1 MKSNVTIQSLRRQGW
16 KIWVKH
22 HTNWTTHIYLTD
34 TEGQTSLGVAICH
47 DLDQPNRKLGN
58 QIALGR
64 AIKNYNNNKL
74 TKLPLTFKPKTA
86 II

>member
-1 MKSNVTIQSLRRQGW
+1 MKSNVTIESLRKSGW
-16 KIWVKH
+16 KVFVKH

-58 QIALGR
+58 KVALGR
-64 AIKNYNNNKL
+64 AIKNYNHNL
-74 TKLPLTFKPKTA
+74 FVSLPLTLANKSIT
-86 II
+86 I